1 MTHPYRV
8 TLVDLARISKG
19 EAALL
24 ALRRDK
30 IAPETF
36 AALGILERRS
46 AGDIR
51 ECATWLGRWGRAH
64 FLQHGANLLAIL
76 VKYESEKIKVRYWHY
91 DAKEQ
96 EAK

>member
-1 MTHPYRV
+1 MHPYAI
-8 TLVDLARISKG
+8 TLVDLAKVSKA

-36 AALGILERRS
+36 ASLGILERRS

-51 ECATWLGRWGRAH
+51 ECATWLDRWGRVH
-64 FLQHGANLLAIL
+64 LG
-76 VKYESEKIKVRYWHY
+76 
-91 DAKEQ
+91 
-96 EAK
+96 